1 MLSVIFLS
9 VVHAESHYAGGRLA
23 ECHYSEC
30 CGTFPRV
37 IILSGVL
44 NMQSVAMQ

>member
-1 MLSVIFLS
+1 MLSVIF
-9 VVHAESHYAGGRLA
+9 VECHYADCRLA

-30 CGTFPRV
+30 CGAFPRV
-37 IILSGVL
+37 IILSGDL